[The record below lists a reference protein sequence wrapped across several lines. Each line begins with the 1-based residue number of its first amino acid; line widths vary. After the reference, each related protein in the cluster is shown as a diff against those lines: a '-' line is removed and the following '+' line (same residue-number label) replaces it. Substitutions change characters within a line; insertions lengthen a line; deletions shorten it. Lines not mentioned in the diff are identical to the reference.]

1 MVPLAH
7 VLGGALLSLPG
18 EWPEGTA
25 LSPILRP
32 DGTCRSAVGCWP
44 LGPSQGEL
52 WAPLEDQFSVGP
64 CGVRGRWTGVGR
76 GIRELS
82 CPPWSPFAHPREGRR
97 GGAWVP
103 WIGPNVVVRGGRGLP
118 GSWTARWAPGEPCRC
133 NWQGLTPRAGL
144 GSPLLEETGSTRA
157 ACLGNPE
164 VGAAQLGE
172 RPHPQPRLGRPQPPG
187 WGTGVGRRPGAPS
200 PALSPGWP
208 GCLAAINWPHSSFNE
223 MEMRL

>member
-1 MVPLAH
+1 MIRVETNRVWARLKEVVPLAH

-25 LSPILRP
+25 LSPVLRP

-103 WIGPNVVVRGGRGLP
+103 WIGPNVVGGGAGASQGAGLRGGP
-118 GSWTARWAPGEPCRC
+118 
-133 NWQGLTPRAGL
+133 L
-144 GSPLLEETGSTRA
+144 GSPAGATGR
-157 ACLGNPE
+157 G
-164 VGAAQLGE
+164 
-172 RPHPQPRLGRPQPPG
+172 
-187 WGTGVGRRPGAPS
+187 
-200 PALSPGWP
+200 
-208 GCLAAINWPHSSFNE
+208 
-223 MEMRL
+223 